1 MIKRKLEQN
10 FSNTGSRMTSA
21 EPLSN
26 LNLRDK
32 ILTSFSMYDKSNLEK
47 NRSRSLLSMYKESP
61 VKDNAYLMPAP
72 IQSNTKTTVTEAGLS
87 DINNNSNT

>member
-1 MIKRKLEQN
+1 
-10 FSNTGSRMTSA
+10 MTTT
-21 EPLSN
+21 EPLAN

-61 VKDNAYLMPAP
+61 VKDNAYLIPAP
-72 IQSNTKTTVTEAGLS
+72 IQTNTKTTTTDNGLS
-87 DINNNSNT
+87 DANNNSNT